1 MTTVDNYRSCYT
13 FAMDFGTSDFKF
25 GPITC
30 GETPRIVNNRGY
42 FPDKQSVIYRAFE
55 STPDV
60 VVGDGI
66 PLYLQSS
73 EDLSSRLVY
82 PMRNGVIDKGDQNAW
97 RVVGALL
104 ELGLNSFQPVA
115 NNGFKGFYLV
125 ASLSSVSPRYMYERL
140 LEIVSQNNGNG
151 LVRSVTVIPQPFAVA
166 IGHGVTTCVVI
177 ESGHGN
183 SQICPISK
191 YPVRAAQV
199 ALNRG
204 GGDANAIT
212 SEILKDGGYGDLAN
226 EEALVRKVKES
237 IALVPADLETA
248 IREARKAPRKFRA
261 KYKVPGTR
269 VEIDLGKDSWTRFL
283 IGEYVFNPN
292 HEIFESYFGRGMP
305 RPKDV
310 KMGDTMFR
318 GMLDFGDAI
327 IASVERCPVE
337 LQPLLYREI
346 LLSGGNLSW
355 AVPDRMDGV
364 AVDAPTKV
372 RFLLRDKGIR
382 NVSIKMTKSPQFSV
396 WHGSIIYGFAVPD
409 EYQWDWQRLEGW
421 MKLGDQSSN

>member
-1 MTTVDNYRSCYT
+1 VTVMENYRSQYT

-30 GETPRIVNNRGY
+30 GDTPRMVNSRGY
-42 FPDKQSVIYRAFE
+42 FPDKDSVIYRAFE

-60 VVGDGI
+60 VVGDEI

-73 EDLSSRLVY
+73 EDLSTRLVY
-82 PMRNGVIDKGDQNAW
+82 PMRNGVIDKGDENAW
-97 RVVGALL
+97 RVVSALS
-104 ELGLNSFQPVA
+104 EFGLNSFKPEL
-115 NNGFKGFYLV
+115 NNGFEGFYLV
-125 ASLSSVSPRYMYERL
+125 ASLSSVSPRYMYEQL
-140 LEIVSQNNGNG
+140 LEIIRQNNDSGF
-151 LVRSVTVIPQPFAVA
+151 VRSVTVIPQPFAVA

-191 YPVRAAQV
+191 YPIRTAQV

-212 SEILKDGGYGDLAN
+212 SEILKDAGYADLAK
-226 EEALVRKVKES
+226 EEALVRKVKEN
-237 IALVPADLETA
+237 IALVPSDLETA
-248 IREARKAPRKFRA
+248 IQEARKAPRKFRA

-269 VEIDLGKDSWTRFL
+269 VEIDLGKDSWARFL

-292 HEIFESYFGRGMP
+292 HEIFESYFNRGMP
-305 RPKDV
+305 RPRDV

-346 LLSGGNLSW
+346 LLSGGNFSW
-355 AVPDRMDGV
+355 NVPERLEGV
-364 AVDAPTKV
+364 AVDAPT
-372 RFLLRDKGIR
+372 RIRLLLRDKGIR
-382 NVSIKMTKSPQFSV
+382 NVSIKMTQSPQFSV
-396 WHGSIIYGFAVPD
+396 WHGCIIYGFAVPD
-409 EYQWDWQRLEGW
+409 EYEWDWQRLEGW
-421 MKLGDQSSN
+421 MKLDDQSSN

>member
-1 MTTVDNYRSCYT
+1 MTTTDNYRSHYT

-30 GETPRIVNNRGY
+30 GENPRIVNNRGY
-42 FPDKQSVIYRAFE
+42 FPDKKSVMYKAFE
-55 STPDV
+55 TAADV
-60 VVGDGI
+60 IVGEDI
-66 PLYLQSS
+66 PLYLQSN
-73 EDLSSRLVY
+73 EDLSTRLVY
-82 PMRNGVIDKGDQNAW
+82 PMRNGVIEKGDENAW
-97 RVVGALL
+97 RVVSALSNF
-104 ELGLNSFQPVA
+104 GLTSFEPEP
-115 NNGFKGFYLV
+115 NNGFQGYYVV
-125 ASLSSVSPRYMYERL
+125 ASLSSVSPRYMYEEFL
-140 LEIVSQNNGNG
+140 KIFKENNTNG
-151 LVRSVTVIPQPFAVA
+151 SVRAVTVIPQPFAVA

-183 SQICPISK
+183 SQVCPISK
-191 YPVRAAQV
+191 YPIRAAQV

-212 SEILKDGGYGDLAN
+212 SEILKDAGYADLAN

-237 IALVPADLETA
+237 IGLVPSDLDTA
-248 IREARKAPRKFRA
+248 MKEAREAPRKFRA

-269 VEIDLGKDSWTRFL
+269 IEIDLEKDSWSRFL

-310 KMGDTMFR
+310 KMGDTIFR

-346 LLSGGNLSW
+346 LLSGGNFSW
-355 AVPDRMDGV
+355 TVPERLEGI
-364 AVDAPTKV
+364 AVDAPTKIKS
-372 RFLLRDKGIR
+372 LLREKGIK
-382 NVSIKMTKSPQFSV
+382 NVNIKMTQSPQFSV
-396 WHGSIIYGFAVPD
+396 WHGCIIYGFAVPD
-409 EYQWDWQRLEGW
+409 EYEWDWQRLEGW
-421 MKLGDQSSN
+421 MRLSD

>member
-1 MTTVDNYRSCYT
+1 MALDNYRSHYT

-30 GETPRIVNNRGY
+30 GENPRIVNNRGY
-42 FPDKQSVIYRAFE
+42 FPDKKSVMYRAFE
-55 STPDV
+55 TTSDII
-60 VVGDGI
+60 VGEEV
-66 PLYLQSS
+66 PLYLQSTD
-73 EDLSSRLVY
+73 DLSSRLVY
-82 PMRNGVIDKGDQNAW
+82 PMRNGMIDKGDDNAW
-97 RVVGALL
+97 RVVSALSRY
-104 ELGLNSFQPVA
+104 GLDAFKERPNDGFQ
-115 NNGFKGFYLV
+115 GFYVV
-125 ASLSSVSPRYMYERL
+125 ASLSSVSPRYMYEHL
-140 LEIVSQNNGNG
+140 MDIFKNLNDGTIKA
-151 LVRSVTVIPQPFAVA
+151 VTIIPQPFAVA

-191 YPVRAAQV
+191 YPIRSAQV

-212 SEILKDGGYGDLAN
+212 SEILKDAGYGDLTG
-226 EEALVRKVKES
+226 EETLIRKVKEN
-237 IALVPADLETA
+237 IGLVPADLDSA
-248 IREARKAPRKFRA
+248 IAEAKKLPRRFRA

-269 VEIDLGKDSWTRFL
+269 VEIDLEKDSWARFL

-310 KMGDTMFR
+310 KMGETTFR

-327 IASVERCPVE
+327 VASVERCPVE
-337 LQPLLYREI
+337 LQPMLYREI
-346 LLSGGNLSW
+346 LLSGGNFSW
-355 AVPDRMDGV
+355 KVPERMEEI

-372 RFLLRDKGIR
+372 KLLLRDKGIK
-382 NVSIKMTKSPQFSV
+382 NVLVKMTQAPQFSV
-396 WHGSIIYGFAVPD
+396 WHGCIIYGFAVP
-409 EYQWDWQRLEGW
+409 ENYEWDWQRLEGW
-421 MKLGDQSSN
+421 MKLS

>member
-1 MTTVDNYRSCYT
+1 MMAMDNYRSQYT
-13 FAMDFGTSDFKF
+13 FAMDYGTSDFKF

-42 FPDKQSVIYRAFE
+42 FPDKKSLMYRAFE
-55 STPDV
+55 PTADV
-60 VVGDGI
+60 IVGEDV
-66 PLYLQSS
+66 PQYLQST
-73 EDLSSRLVY
+73 DDSSTRLVY
-82 PMRNGVIDKGDQNAW
+82 PMRNGMINKGDQTAW
-97 RVVGALL
+97 QVVDALSRFSL
-104 ELGLNSFQPVA
+104 DSFKPEP
-115 NNGFKGFYLV
+115 NNGFGGYYVV
-125 ASLSSVSPRYMYERL
+125 ASLSSISPRYMYEEL
-140 LEIVSQNNGNG
+140 LEIFKQKIGNG
-151 LVRSVTVIPQPFAVA
+151 LVRAVTVIPQPLAVA

-191 YPVRAAQV
+191 YPIRSAQV

-212 SEILKDGGYGDLAN
+212 CEILKDTGYADLAS
-226 EEALVRKVKES
+226 EEAFVRKVKEN
-237 IALVPADLETA
+237 IGLVPANLDSVME
-248 IREARKAPRKFRA
+248 EARGAPRKFRA

-269 VEIDLGKDSWTRFL
+269 VEIDLEKDSWTRFL

-310 KMGDTMFR
+310 KMGDTVFR

-337 LQPLLYREI
+337 LQPLLYRNI
-346 LLSGGNLSW
+346 LLSGGNFSW
-355 AVPDRMDGV
+355 TVPETLEET
-364 AVDAPTKV
+364 AVDSTTKV
-372 RFLLRDKGIR
+372 KSLLREKGIK
-382 NVSIKMTKSPQFSV
+382 NVSVTTTKSPQFSV
-396 WHGSIIYGFAVPD
+396 WHGCIIYGFAVPED
-409 EYQWDWQRLEGW
+409 YEWDWQRLEGW
-421 MKLGDQSSN
+421 MKLSA

>member
-1 MTTVDNYRSCYT
+1 MALDNYRSHYT

-30 GETPRIVNNRGY
+30 GENPRIVNNRGY
-42 FPDKQSVIYRAFE
+42 FPDKKSVMYRAFE
-55 STPDV
+55 TTSDII
-60 VVGDGI
+60 VGEEV
-66 PLYLQSS
+66 PLYLQSID
-73 EDLSSRLVY
+73 DLSSRLVY
-82 PMRNGVIDKGDQNAW
+82 PMRNGVIDKGDDNAW
-97 RVVGALL
+97 RVVSALSRY
-104 ELGLNSFQPVA
+104 GLDAFKERPNDGFQ
-115 NNGFKGFYLV
+115 GFYVV
-125 ASLSSVSPRYMYERL
+125 ASLSSVSPRYMYEHL
-140 LEIVSQNNGNG
+140 MDIFKNLNDGTIKA
-151 LVRSVTVIPQPFAVA
+151 VTIIPQPFAVA

-191 YPVRAAQV
+191 YPIRSAQV

-212 SEILKDGGYGDLAN
+212 SEILKDAGYGDLTG
-226 EEALVRKVKES
+226 EETLIRKVKEN
-237 IALVPADLETA
+237 IGLVPADLDSA
-248 IREARKAPRKFRA
+248 IAEAKKLPRRFRA

-269 VEIDLGKDSWTRFL
+269 VEIDLEKDSWARFL

-310 KMGDTMFR
+310 KMGETTFR

-327 IASVERCPVE
+327 VASVERCPVE
-337 LQPLLYREI
+337 LQPMLYREI
-346 LLSGGNLSW
+346 LLSGGNFSW
-355 AVPDRMDGV
+355 KVPERMEEI

-372 RFLLRDKGIR
+372 KLLLRDKGIK
-382 NVSIKMTKSPQFSV
+382 NVSVKMTQAPQFSV
-396 WHGSIIYGFAVPD
+396 WHGCIIYGFAVP
-409 EYQWDWQRLEGW
+409 ENYEWDWQRLEGW
-421 MKLGDQSSN
+421 MKLS